1 MSKLM
6 APLGMRIVAYDPY
19 VAEERFL
26 ELGVERFGLD
36 DLVKASDVVSL
47 HVVLTKETHHMIGAR
62 ELGLMKPNAIFINTS
77 RGPAVDEPALVKAL
91 QDGAIGGAA
100 LDVFEMEPL
109 PMDSPLRELGDK
121 VLLSPHMSSHN
132 FGAGLT
138 PGIKWGTADILH
150 ALRGEEP
157 EHIYNPE
164 ALPQWRERFAG
175 RSLIQQG

>member
-1 MSKLM
+1 MM
-6 APLGMRIVAYDPY
+6 APWGMRIVAYDPY
-19 VAEERFL
+19 VAEERFR

-36 DLVKASDVVSL
+36 DLLKASDVVSL

-109 PMDSPLRELGDK
+109 PMDSPLR
-121 VLLSPHMSSHN
+121 
-132 FGAGLT
+132 
-138 PGIKWGTADILH
+138 
-150 ALRGEEP
+150 
-157 EHIYNPE
+157 
-164 ALPQWRERFAG
+164 
-175 RSLIQQG
+175 